1 MALVDCSNCGDR
13 FLPGVA
19 VCPSCGH
26 PTDRTAEHVASTTT
40 SDRGD
45 GEAPVATVAAA
56 APKSEEPATGFP
68 AWLLFVLVF
77 VGGSV
82 VLVAGVAATA
92 IVVGSIIGGF
102 EELGQTDNPSAAAT
116 TSTTALVGGPDGLQ
130 VGQCLDNDELDKY
143 LAGDDFSLV
152 SCDDP
157 HDTEAYL
164 RYEFAAGPYPGDET
178 ITDELKDVCRDAFEG
193 YVGADFESSALNFWA
208 LWPTQGAWESGNR
221 LGECTLFDVDS
232 GKLVGSAYQSGW

>member
-13 FLPGVA
+13 ILPGVA
-19 VCPSCGH
+19 VCPRCGH
-26 PTDRTAEHVASTTT
+26 PTDQSVEHVEGPT
-40 SDRGD
+40 SSRSADSETPR
-45 GEAPVATVAAA
+45 ETVAAA
-56 APKSEEPATGFP
+56 APTHEEPATGFP
-68 AWLLFVLVF
+68 TWLLFVLVF

-82 VLVAGVAATA
+82 VLVAGVVAAA
-92 IVVGSIIGGF
+92 IVVGSMVGEF
-102 EELGQTDNPSAAAT
+102 EVLGQTDDSSAVAT
-116 TSTTALVGGPDGLQ
+116 TSTTVLVGGSDGLQ

-143 LAGDDFSLV
+143 LAGDEFSLV

-178 ITDELKDVCRDAFEG
+178 ITEELKDVCRDAFEG
-193 YVGADFESSALNFWA
+193 YVGAGFESSALNFWA

-221 LGECTLFDVDS
+221 LG
-232 GKLVGSAYQSGW
+232 